1 MKMMCPQSE
10 MWGLQH
16 SQAAEANLVSYEVC
30 YCVSGGG
37 PDGKAKAQDYSTV
50 HIRGTRKKEGFFY
63 HAIVLGASSHSHGGS
78 SLSVCGCDGSRLSVC
93 GGYEAW
99 CTGGSRLSVCGG
111 YEAWCTGGSR
121 LSVCGGYEAWGT
133 GGSRLSV
140 CGGYEAWGTG
150 GCWCWEL
157 CCSGWFGCGDVGTLS
172 AVVKALS
179 YSGVKRVRFTKE
191 IKWKQQANQT
201 QELSTQ
207 CQTSLEQA

>member
-1 MKMMCPQSE
+1 MMCPQSE

-16 SQAAEANLVSYEVC
+16 RQAAEANLGSYEVC

-50 HIRGTRKKEGFFY
+50 HIRGTRKKRVFFY

-99 CTGGSRLSVCGG
+99 CS
-111 YEAWCTGGSR
+111 
-121 LSVCGGYEAWGT
+121 
-133 GGSRLSV
+133 
-140 CGGYEAWGTG
+140 G

-157 CCSGWFGCGDVGTLS
+157 CCSGWFGCGDVVTLS
-172 AVVKALS
+172 DVVKALS